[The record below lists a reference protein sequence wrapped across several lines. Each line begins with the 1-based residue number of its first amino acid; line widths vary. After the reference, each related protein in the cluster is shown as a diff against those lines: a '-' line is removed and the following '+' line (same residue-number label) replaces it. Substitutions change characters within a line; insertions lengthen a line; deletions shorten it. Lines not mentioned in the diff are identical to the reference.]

1 MSNFGAFSKGVVML
15 TRRLMSLI
23 LLLAWLIPVTA
34 AAADVGL
41 LWKLQAPSGK
51 ISHLFGTIHADDG
64 RIIDFS
70 PKLVKALQESDT
82 YYVEVM
88 PGGDTSAFNM
98 KDGRKLSSL
107 LTPEEYDRVCELADA
122 YVMHREQ
129 ANHMK
134 PWLLAIA
141 LDPPKPSSIFTQDV
155 LLAGLARDKL
165 KPVKALSSRND
176 HFETLDSLSMEEQLT
191 MLRSVLKRSQEEKEK
206 DFEELL
212 AAYLSGNLD
221 KIAGVDEKM
230 TEGLL
235 PAAIWERIRTKL
247 LDERNA
253 SMAETLADA
262 LNKESA
268 FVAVGASHLAGKG
281 GLLQRLRDAGFQ
293 ISAVE

>member
-1 MSNFGAFSKGVVML
+1 ML
-15 TRRLMSLI
+15 TRRLVPLT
-23 LLLAWLIPVTA
+23 LLLAWLTPATA
-34 AAADVGL
+34 AAADIGL

-51 ISHLFGTIHADDG
+51 ISHLFGTMHADDG

-70 PKLVKALQESDT
+70 PKLVKALQEAGT

-88 PGGDTSAFNM
+88 PGGDSSAFNM

-107 LTPEEYDRVCELADA
+107 LTPEEYDRVCELADT

-129 ANHMK
+129 ANRMK
-134 PWLLAIA
+134 PWLLAIV
-141 LDPPKPSSIFTQDV
+141 LDPPKPSTIFAQDA
-155 LLAGLARDKL
+155 LLAGLARDNL
-165 KPVKALSSRND
+165 KPIKALSSRNS
-176 HFETLDSLSMEEQLT
+176 HFETLDSLNMEEQLT

-212 AAYLSGNLD
+212 DAYLSGNLD

-235 PAAIWERIRTKL
+235 PAAIWEKMRTKL
-247 LDERNA
+247 LDERNIT
-253 SMAETLADA
+253 MAATLTDA
-262 LNKESA
+262 LNKDSA

-293 ISAVE
+293 VSAVE

>member
-1 MSNFGAFSKGVVML
+1 ML
-15 TRRLMSLI
+15 TRRFILLI
-23 LLLAWLIPVTA
+23 LLLAWLTPVTA
-34 AAADVGL
+34 AAADIGL
-41 LWKLQAPSGK
+41 LWKLQAPNGK
-51 ISHLFGTIHADDG
+51 VSHLFGTMHADDG

-70 PKLVKALQESDT
+70 PKLVKALQEADI

-88 PGGDTSAFNM
+88 PGGDSSAFNM

-107 LTPEEYDRVCELADA
+107 LTPEEYDRVCELADT

-129 ANHMK
+129 ANRMK
-134 PWLLAIA
+134 PWLLAIV
-141 LDPPKPSSIFTQDV
+141 LDPPKPSTIFAQDA
-155 LLAGLARDKL
+155 LLAGLARDNL
-165 KPVKALSSRND
+165 KPIKALSSRNS
-176 HFETLDSLSMEEQLT
+176 HFETLDSLNMEEQLT

-212 AAYLSGNLD
+212 DAYLSGNLD

-235 PAAIWERIRTKL
+235 PAAIWEKMRTKL
-247 LDERNA
+247 LDERNIT
-253 SMAETLADA
+253 MAATLTDA
-262 LNKESA
+262 LNKDSA

-293 ISAVE
+293 VSAVE

>member
-1 MSNFGAFSKGVVML
+1 ML

>member
-1 MSNFGAFSKGVVML
+1 ML
-15 TRRLMSLI
+15 TRRLVPLI
-23 LLLAWLIPVTA
+23 LLLAWLAPVTA
-34 AAADVGL
+34 VAADIGL

-51 ISHLFGTIHADDG
+51 VSHLFGTMHADDG

-70 PKLVKALQESDT
+70 PKLVKALQEADT

-88 PGGDTSAFNM
+88 PGGDSSAFNM

-107 LTPEEYDRVCELADA
+107 LTPEEYDRICELADA

-134 PWLLAIA
+134 PWLLAIV
-141 LDPPKPSSIFTQDV
+141 LDPPKPSTIFAQDV
-155 LLAGLARDKL
+155 LLAGLARDNL
-165 KPVKALSSRND
+165 KPVKALSSRNS

-212 AAYLSGNLD
+212 TAYLSGNLD

-235 PAAIWERIRTKL
+235 PAAIWEKMRTKL
-247 LDERNA
+247 LDERNIT
-253 SMAETLADA
+253 MAETLTNA
-262 LNKESA
+262 LNKDSA

-293 ISAVE
+293 VSAVE